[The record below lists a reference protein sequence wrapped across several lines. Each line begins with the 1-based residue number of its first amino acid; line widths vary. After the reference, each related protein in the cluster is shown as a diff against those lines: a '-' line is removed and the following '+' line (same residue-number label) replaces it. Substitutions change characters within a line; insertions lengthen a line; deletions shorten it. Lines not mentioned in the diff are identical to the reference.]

1 MGSTGEDEGDHDPS
15 LILGIEEP
23 ELYQHPNRQRHLISI
38 LSSFDDQGIAGT
50 ASSVQLVYSTHS
62 PLMVSMKRFDDIRS
76 LSKIEAAEDLP
87 KHTSVKQSS
96 SETAARQLE
105 TVFEADEGT
114 FSGELTRARLEP
126 VMTPYINEGFFGRCC
141 IDRRT
146 RRPVCS
152 SGTSKC

>member
-1 MGSTGEDEGDHDPS
+1 MGELADGLDRIGRE
-15 LILGIEEP
+15 LLGVPRLLGAPQGRTVET
-23 ELYQHPNRQRHLISI
+23 YCRQHPNRQRHLMSI

-76 LSKIEAAEDLP
+76 LSKIEAAEDL

-114 FSGELTRARLEP
+114 FSGELTRARLEL
-126 VMTPYINEGFFGRCC
+126 VMTP
-141 IDRRT
+141 
-146 RRPVCS
+146 
-152 SGTSKC
+152 

>member
-1 MGSTGEDEGDHDPS
+1 M
-15 LILGIEEP
+15 
-23 ELYQHPNRQRHLISI
+23 SI

-76 LSKIEAAEDLP
+76 LSKIEAAEDL

-114 FSGELTRARLEP
+114 FSGELTRARLEL
-126 VMTPYINEGFFGRCC
+126 VMTP
-141 IDRRT
+141 
-146 RRPVCS
+146 
-152 SGTSKC
+152 